1 MSAGASGAIMG
12 ILGGMVSYS
21 FVNGKSIGGFSLYF
35 IILFL
40 IFSFSFDFIIPG
52 IDNAAH
58 LGGFIAG
65 AVFTFIK
72 EKLILLK
79 QKNNRQKV

>member
-1 MSAGASGAIMG
+1 MG

-35 IILFL
+35 IILFV
-40 IFSFSFDFIIPG
+40 IVSFSFDFIIPG